1 VLNLLQSFFGILAL
15 IALTGAAQ
23 GQMPA
28 TPAPQPP
35 RTAVVS
41 AFAAEQD
48 ALRAALTDAATVTL
62 GGVEYH
68 AGRLDGVDVLL
79 FVSGESMVNATMNT
93 QRALDHFPVTRI
105 VMVGIAGALDPA
117 LDVGDVVVAERWAQH
132 QQSVYLRQDADG
144 AVEFPD
150 FLDAGLPACG
160 MIAPQPVRLTDGTR
174 TLYFDAAPDLLDA
187 LRAAAPDVQIG
198 GAGVSGQAYVNN
210 ADYGACLFASY
221 GARIVDMESAAVAQV
236 AAANGLDF
244 VAVRALSDRVGAPY
258 AQPVQMLEQD
268 AAITGG
274 MLAAQ
279 DAVRALL
286 RHLAQSAD
294 D

>member
-1 VLNLLQSFFGILAL
+1 MLNLLRSLFSLLVL

-23 GQMPA
+23 AQTAA

-48 ALRAALTDAATVTL
+48 ALRAALTDAETFTL
-62 GGVEYH
+62 GGVDYH

-79 FVSGESMVNATMNT
+79 FVSGESMVNAAMNT
-93 QRALDHFPVTRI
+93 QRALDHFAVTR
-105 VMVGIAGALDPA
+105 VVVVGIAGALDPA
-117 LDVGDVVVAERWAQH
+117 LAVGYVVAAERWAQH
-132 QQSVYLRQDADG
+132 QQAVYLRQDASG
-144 AVEFPD
+144 AYELPD

-187 LRAAAPDVQIG
+187 LRAAAPDVQVG
-198 GAGVSGQAYVNN
+198 GVGVSGQAYVNN
-210 ADYGACLFASY
+210 ADYGACLFTSY

-236 AAANGLDF
+236 AAANSLDF
-244 VAVRALSDRVGAPY
+244 IAVRAVSDRVGAPY
-258 AQPVQMLEQD
+258 AQPVHLLEQD

-286 RHLAQSAD
+286 RHLAQSAND
-294 D
+294 

>member
-1 VLNLLQSFFGILAL
+1 LFSLLAL

-23 GQMPA
+23 AQTAA
-28 TPAPQPP
+28 TPAPQPA
-35 RTAVVS
+35 RTAIMS

-48 ALRAALTDAATVTL
+48 ALRATLIDAETVTL
-62 GGVEYH
+62 GGVGYH

-79 FVSGESMVNATMNT
+79 FVSGESMVNAAMNT
-93 QRALDHFPVTRI
+93 QRALDHFTVTRI
-105 VMVGIAGALDPA
+105 VVVGIAGALDPA
-117 LDVGDVVVAERWAQH
+117 LDVGDVVAAERWAQH
-132 QQSVYLRQDADG
+132 QQAVYLRQDAAG
-144 AVEFPD
+144 AYEFPG

-160 MIAPQPVRLTDGTR
+160 MTAPQPVRLTDGTR
-174 TLYFDAAPDLLDA
+174 TLYFDAAPNLLDG
-187 LRAAAPDVQIG
+187 LRAAAPDVQVG

-244 VAVRALSDRVGAPY
+244 IAVRAVSDRVGAPY
-258 AQPVQMLEQD
+258 AQPVHMLEQD

-286 RHLAQSAD
+286 RHLALTTD

>member
-1 VLNLLQSFFGILAL
+1 MLAL
-15 IALTGAAQ
+15 IALTGAVQAQ
-23 GQMPA
+23 TAA
-28 TPAPQPP
+28 TPTPQPP

-48 ALRAALTDAATVTL
+48 ALRAALTDVETVTL
-62 GGVEYH
+62 GGVDYH
-68 AGRLDGVDVLL
+68 AGRLDGVDVVL
-79 FVSGESMVNATMNT
+79 FVSGESMVNAAMNT
-93 QRALDHFPVTRI
+93 QRALDHFAVTRI
-105 VMVGIAGALDPA
+105 VVVGIAGALDPA
-117 LDVGDVVVAERWAQH
+117 LDVGDVVAAERWAQH
-132 QQSVYLRQDADG
+132 QQAVYLRQDASG
-144 AVEFPD
+144 AYALPD

-187 LRAAAPDVQIG
+187 LHAAAPDVLVG

-244 VAVRALSDRVGAPY
+244 VAVRAVSDRVGAPY
-258 AQPVQMLEQD
+258 AQPVHMLEQD

-286 RHLAQSAD
+286 RHLAQSAND
-294 D
+294 